1 MNNFHGGPGGPFPGP
16 GFGPGFG
23 PAPGPGFGPAP
34 GGVPLEVESQFMYGG
49 VGGGSS
55 NEHRIPLDILSA
67 KKLPSS
73 RFFSRL
79 KVRLKRANL
88 RSNIRSVNKYLRRA
102 QIQQMILENM
112 ESLSHIVMEIMPECL
127 PILQLMK
134 L

>member
-55 NEHRIPLDILSA
+55 NEL
-67 KKLPSS
+67 
-73 RFFSRL
+73 
-79 KVRLKRANL
+79 L
-88 RSNIRSVNKYLRRA
+88 RP
-102 QIQQMILENM
+102 QCG
-112 ESLSHIVMEIMPECL
+112 P
-127 PILQLMK
+127 
-134 L
+134 